1 MPCQTSERNSG
12 KKPLKPNRAKNVVFT
27 DLDGTFLDEKYDYSK
42 LKPIISQLLALDV
55 ALVFCSSK
63 TRAEIEFYREEIGI
77 TDPFIVENGSAIFI
91 PKDYFPLNY
100 TYTKMTSS
108 YYIVELGVPY
118 SIIRKK
124 LAKVRRQTIVN
135 IVGFGD
141 MTPEEI
147 AKDTG
152 LTLKRAKLAKKR
164 DYDEPFRIMEGN
176 EMETLNAIKK
186 ENLSYTKGNRYFH
199 LLGKSDKGKAT
210 IILRDLYSQK
220 FGRIATFGLGDSP
233 NDLAMLK
240 VVDTPFLI
248 RKTARKNA
256 NAAWR
261 KILELV
267 TTQPTRK

>member
-1 MPCQTSERNSG
+1 
-12 KKPLKPNRAKNVVFT
+12 LKHNETKFVVFT
-27 DLDGTFLDEKYDYSK
+27 DLDGTLLDEKYDYQRI
-42 LKPIISQLLALDV
+42 KPIISQLLAV
-55 ALVFCSSK
+55 GVSIVFCSSK

-77 TDPFIVENGSAIFI
+77 TDPFIVENGAAIFM

-100 TYTKMTSS
+100 AYTKMTGS
-108 YYIVELGVPY
+108 YYVVELGVPY

-124 LAKVRRQTIVN
+124 LATVKRQTAVN
-135 IVGFGD
+135 IVGFGG

-152 LTLKRAKLAKKR
+152 LTLNLAKLAKKR
-164 DYDEPFRIMEGN
+164 EYDEPFRIVEGN
-176 EMETLNAIKK
+176 EMEVLNAIKK
-186 ENLSYTKGNRYFH
+186 EGFSYTKGNRYFH

-220 FGRIATFGLGDSP
+220 FGRIATFGIGDSP

-240 VVDTPFLI
+240 VVDTSFLV
-248 RKTARKNA
+248 RKTARKSA
-256 NAAWR
+256 SAAWR

-267 TTQPTRK
+267 TTQRTRK